1 MRRVFRIPFSRSHL
15 VRDVDDEIAFHLQ
28 SRIDALVESG
38 MNATEARSVALRQ
51 FGDLTTVRDE
61 MLLTDRQH
69 DTVRRRVNLFAEL
82 RQDVAFGLRTL
93 RRNSLLTA
101 LVVGGLALGIG
112 ANAAIYS
119 LIDAV
124 LVRKLPIPNPDPL
137 VIVGDPRYVDS
148 RGHGT
153 PDAKLFSY
161 FVWTEVRKNAQSF
174 EHIAAVADPDRVD
187 ARIDESRNEI
197 EHPRGRLVSGDYF
210 AVLGVHAVAGRTLDA
225 ATDDPDAPPQ
235 ATISHDYW
243 MRRFNGDPTVVGR
256 NIFVDGLR
264 VTITG
269 VAPPGFV
276 GEVVGYRTD
285 LWLPLALRDRLHPN
299 APLFRDHR
307 MMWLLLIGRPKAG
320 LTLEQVRAQFT
331 PVIKSAVVASAAPD
345 ELAEIK
351 DRGITTIFAPGA
363 RGLSSV
369 RGPFAAPLVTLMA
382 GVALLLGIVCVN
394 IANLLLARGIAR
406 RREMSLR
413 LAIGA
418 NRGRIVRQLL
428 VESLVLALF
437 SGIAALVVAWW
448 GSRLLVTM
456 ASEGDPISLAVGP
469 NARILAFTLCV
480 SVLSVI
486 VFGLVPALRAS
497 RVDLASALRSTSR
510 SVSSGARFGTTLI
523 AGQVALSLLLLA
535 GASILTR
542 SLRQT
547 ETIPLGFDRDHLVA
561 ADLDISTPGY
571 ASERLAA
578 AVHAIRDRVASVP
591 GVSAVSYSQLGI
603 FSGSEWHT
611 DVSVSGF
618 VPRSSKDSTTAADR
632 AGAGYARSIGATVIA
647 GRDFEARDEGVA
659 PRTAIV
665 NQSFARFFFNDPTGR
680 NVVGQY
686 ARFDDSS
693 AVQIVGVI
701 ADVRGRSLDTLESPI
716 AERRIYIP
724 YLHQSGTTKFPQ
736 PERLRL
742 LIRASGDPGKIVQA
756 VRAAI
761 VETDRNLPIDS
772 IDPVRQLIRISI
784 RDERLVARLATVLGA
799 LALLLAAIGLFG
811 VASYSIARR
820 TSEFG
825 VRIALGANRSDIA
838 RLALRDGL
846 RPVVIGVVLGVP
858 LSIVVVRMLEHH
870 LSGIS
875 SDPLSL
881 AASIVVSVFSATIAV
896 LVPARRAM
904 LIDPTS
910 ALRDD

>member
-1 MRRVFRIPFSRSHL
+1 MRRVFRIPFSRSRL
-15 VRDVDDEIAFHLQ
+15 VRDVDDEIAFHVQ
-28 SRIDALVESG
+28 SRIDALVASG
-38 MNATEARSVALRQ
+38 MPTAEARAAALRQ
-51 FGDLTTVRDE
+51 FGDLPTVRDE
-61 MLLTDRQH
+61 MLVMDCQH
-69 DTVRRRVNLFAEL
+69 DSAQRRVNLFAEL

-93 RRNSLLTA
+93 RRNALLTA

-112 ANAAIYS
+112 ANAAIYA
-119 LIDAV
+119 LVDAV
-124 LVRKLPIPNPDPL
+124 LVRKLPVPDPDRL
-137 VIVGDPRYVDS
+137 IIVGDPRYVDS

-153 PDAKLFSY
+153 PDAILFSY
-161 FVWTEVRKNAQSF
+161 ALWNEVRKNAQSF
-174 EHIAAVADPDRVD
+174 EHLAAVSDPDRID
-187 ARIDESRNEI
+187 ARIDEARGEI

-210 AVLGVHAVAGRTLDA
+210 AVLGLRAVVGRTLDA
-225 ATDDPDAPPQ
+225 STDDPAAPPQ

-243 MRRFNGDPTVVGR
+243 TRRFNSDPGVVGR
-256 NIFVDGLR
+256 TMFLDGLR

-269 VAPPGFV
+269 VAPPGFI

-285 LWLPLALRDRLHPN
+285 IWLPLALRDRLHPN
-299 APLFRDHR
+299 APIFRDRR

-331 PVIKSAVVASAAPD
+331 PVIKAGVAATAASD

-351 DRGITTIFAPGA
+351 ERGITTVFAPGA
-363 RGLSSV
+363 RGLSTV
-369 RGPFAAPLVTLMA
+369 RAPFAAPLVTLMA
-382 GVALLLGIVCVN
+382 GVALLLCIVCVN

-418 NRGRIVRQLL
+418 NRARIVRQLL
-428 VESLVLALF
+428 VESLLLAFL
-437 SGIAALVVAWW
+437 SGIAAVVVAWW

-469 NARILAFTLCV
+469 NARVLAFTLGV
-480 SVLSVI
+480 SVLSV
-486 VFGLVPALRAS
+486 VLFGLVPALRAS

-542 SLRQT
+542 SLRHT
-547 ETIPLGFDRDHLVA
+547 ETLPLGFDRDHLMV

-571 ASERLAA
+571 AAERLAG
-578 AVHAIRDRVASVP
+578 AVHALRDRVGTVP
-591 GVSAVSYSQLGI
+591 GVAAVSYSMLGI
-603 FSGSEWHT
+603 FSGTEWHT
-611 DVSVSGF
+611 DIHVAGF
-618 VPRSSKDSTTAADR
+618 VPRSTKDSSTAADE
-632 AGAGYARSIGATVIA
+632 AGAGYARTIGAHLIA
-647 GRDFEARDEGVA
+647 GRDFGAEDEGVA

-665 NQSFARFFFNDPTGR
+665 NQSFARFFFNDPSGR

-693 AVQIVGVI
+693 VVQIVGVI
-701 ADVRGRSLDTLESPI
+701 ADVRGRSLDTLESP
-716 AERRIYIP
+716 ANERRIYIP
-724 YLHQSGTTKFPQ
+724 YLRRSGTTKFAQ
-736 PERLRL
+736 PGRLRL
-742 LIRASGDPGKIVQA
+742 LVRANGDPGAIAQA

-761 VETDRNLPIDS
+761 VETDRNLPIDA

-784 RDERLVARLATVLGA
+784 RDERLVARLATGLGA

-825 VRIALGANRSDIA
+825 VRIALGANRGDIA
-838 RLALRDGL
+838 RLAVRDGL
-846 RPVVIGVVLGVP
+846 RPVVIGILLGVP
-858 LSIVVVRMLEHH
+858 LAVATVRLLEHH

-875 SDPLSL
+875 SDPFSIST
-881 AASIVVSVFSATIAV
+881 SIVVLLVSATIAV

-910 ALRDD
+910 ALRDE